1 MPFRNPPF
9 PTDQFFRGPNMS
21 VTSQSTLDKPRLLP
35 AIHLNVRDFGTLIG
49 LLLIAGVF
57 FAVAPGFLSE
67 RNLMNILQQSS
78 INACVALGMTL
89 VIISGGIDLSVGP
102 TAALAAVLSAGLMV
116 SGVPPIFAVLAG
128 LCLGALCG
136 AVNGALVSF
145 GGLQPFIVT
154 LGTLSTYRA
163 VALIVTGGNPVLGV
177 PHSFRS
183 IANGSVSGIPVS
195 VVVVL
200 VVALLAGIILRKTPF
215 GEYLLAVGGNEEA
228 AHIAGVPIALT
239 KIGAYVMS
247 GVLAALAAIILIGR
261 LGAAEPIL
269 GNLWELDAIAAAA
282 IGGASLMGGKGS
294 IIGTLLGAIILGAMR
309 NGLTLL
315 NVQAFYQLLATGL
328 IILLAMLVDRFTRG
342 RS

>member
-1 MPFRNPPF
+1 MSAMSENAIAAPAAFSGFRVN
-9 PTDQFFRGPNMS
+9 
-21 VTSQSTLDKPRLLP
+21 
-35 AIHLNVRDFGTLIG
+35 IRDFGTLIG
-49 LLLIAGVF
+49 LLLIVGVF
-57 FAVAPGFLSE
+57 VAIAPGFLGE
-67 RNLMNILQQSS
+67 RNLINILQQSS

-102 TAALAAVLSAGLMV
+102 TAALAAVLSASLMV
-116 SGVPPIFAVLAG
+116 SGVPPILAVVAG
-128 LCLGALCG
+128 LALGALCG

-163 VALIVTGGNPVLGV
+163 LALISTGGNPILGI
-177 PHSFRS
+177 PATFRS
-183 IANGSVSGIPVS
+183 IANGNLAGVPAS
-195 VVVVL
+195 VVIVI
-200 VVALLAGIILRKTPF
+200 VVALLAGILLRKTPF

-239 KIGAYVMS
+239 KIGAYVLS

-294 IIGTLLGAIILGAMR
+294 IIGTLLGAIILGTMR

-328 IILLAMLVDRFTRG
+328 IILLAMLVDRATRG

>member
-1 MPFRNPPF
+1 
-9 PTDQFFRGPNMS
+9 
-21 VTSQSTLDKPRLLP
+21 LP
-35 AIHLNVRDFGTLIG
+35 AIRPNIRDFGTLIG
-49 LLLIAGVF
+49 LMLIAGVF
-57 FAVAPGFLSE
+57 AAIAPGFMSGH
-67 RNLMNILQQSS
+67 NLLNILQQSS

-102 TAALAAVLSAGLMV
+102 TAALAAVLSASLMV
-116 SGVPPIFAVLAG
+116 SGVPIPLAILAG
-128 LCLGALCG
+128 LGLGALCG
-136 AVNGALVSF
+136 AVNGSLVAF

-163 VALIVTGGNPVLGV
+163 LALISTGGNPILGV
-177 PHSFRS
+177 PQGFRA
-183 IANGSVSGIPVS
+183 IANGTLLGTPAS
-195 VVVVL
+195 VVVVI
-200 VVALLAGIILRKTPF
+200 VVAILAGIILRKTPF

-239 KIGAYVMS
+239 KIGAYMLS
-247 GVLAALAAIILIGR
+247 GLLAALASLILIGR

-269 GNLWELDAIAAAA
+269 GNLWELDAIAASA

-328 IILLAMLVDRFTRG
+328 IILLAMLVDRATRG